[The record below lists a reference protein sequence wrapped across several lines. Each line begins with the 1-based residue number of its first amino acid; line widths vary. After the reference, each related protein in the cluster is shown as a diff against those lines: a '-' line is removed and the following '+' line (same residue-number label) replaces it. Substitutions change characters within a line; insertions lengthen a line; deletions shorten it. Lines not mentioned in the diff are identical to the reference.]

1 MIYGLKTSIDELLAS
16 GADALARDSFG
27 NDVLHYI
34 TTTPLGENDRIGDEQ
49 RHLLKVFLNP
59 DVGVDERARNAAGV
73 SALEIFLSIGDD
85 DICMKN
91 TISTNVIRLAKK
103 SLAPSKACYVLTE
116 PNGAGETVLYV
127 VARLG
132 SGRAYE

>member
-49 RHLLKVFLNP
+49 RHLLKAFLNP

-85 DICMKN
+85 DIFYEEYDLDQCN
-91 TISTNVIRLAKK
+91 TIGEEVIGTIE
-103 SLAPSKACYVLTE
+103 SVLRFNRAE
-116 PNGAGETVLYV
+116 
-127 VARLG
+127 R
-132 SGRAYE
+132 GRGDGIVCGG